1 MTMDPNPILLAVQHA
16 RDAEHQR
23 RQLERITADTT
34 ADTIAHHVA
43 TAGGDAQRLRGIPC
57 MARGVGSTV
66 PGTDPLRALL
76 ARQPQV

>member
-1 MTMDPNPILLAVQHA
+1 MDSDRAILLAVQHA

-34 ADTIAHHVA
+34 PATKAAHTA

-57 MARGVGSTV
+57 MARGVGSTI
-66 PGTDPLRALL
+66 PGTDPLREVM
-76 ARQPQV
+76 RRG